1 MGKQEHNVNDN
12 VTSKRK
18 YNDNVNDRGGYN
30 E

>member
-12 VTSKRK
+12 VDLKGNNNV
-18 YNDNVNDRGGYN
+18 NDNDRGGYN

>member
-12 VTSKRK
+12 VAKAK
-18 YNDNVNDRGGYN
+18 NNNVNDNVVGGNN